1 MEFLHRLICFGLV
14 LSFLS
19 AASQAQE
26 RPAMYRLPPTHTAVQ
41 PPAIPEPLAVPEA
54 DDVETDDAEA
64 VADLEIEA
72 EAVEELGWSKWIV
85 PSYWKL
91 PEGWDSSFELGTNG
105 STGNTE
111 TQSFQT
117 GADLNWKNDARK
129 LEMQVDYVQATADGI
144 ENKNYGLFSA
154 RHDWLFVDSPWSV
167 FAKNQLEYDEFRSFG
182 LRLVLNAGLSYTF
195 IDNDSTT
202 LEVRGGAGASREF
215 ESPDERWV
223 PEALFGGNFKH
234 QLTDRQKVSL
244 VIDYFPAWDDFTDYR
259 VQTNASWEMLIDEAT
274 NMSLKLGIID
284 RYDSTPNG
292 LVPNDLNYSLMLLW
306 KL

>member
-1 MEFLHRLICFGLV
+1 MRYRQKTVYSLLVSCCLIAVG
-14 LSFLS
+14 
-19 AASQAQE
+19 QAND
-26 RPAMYRLPPTHTAVQ
+26 RPSMYRLPPVDEVVQ
-41 PPAIPEPLAVPEA
+41 PPVVPPA
-54 DDVETDDAEA
+54 PTAPASQD
-64 VADLEIEA
+64 VADLQIEA
-72 EAVEELGWSKWIV
+72 EPLEEPGWSQWLV

-91 PEGWDSSFELGTNG
+91 PEGWDSSFELGTSG

-129 LEMQVDYVQATADGI
+129 LEMQLDYVRATADGI

-154 RHDWLFVDSPWSV
+154 RHDWIFVDSPWSV
-167 FAKNQLEYDEFRSFG
+167 YAKTQMEYDEFRSFG
-182 LRLVLNAGLSYTF
+182 LRLVLNSGLSYAF
-195 IDNDSTT
+195 IENDTTT
-202 LEVRGGAGASREF
+202 LEVRGGAGVSHEF

-223 PEALFGGNFKH
+223 PEALFGANFKH
-234 QLTDRQKVSL
+234 QITERQKVSF
-244 VIDYFPAWDDFTDYR
+244 VIDYFPAWEDFTDYR
-259 VQTNASWEMLIDEAT
+259 VQTNASWEMLLDEAT

-292 LVPNDLNYSLMLLW
+292 LIPNDLNYSLMLLW

>member
-1 MEFLHRLICFGLV
+1 MKFHPKTICFLLV
-14 LSFLS
+14 SCCLT
-19 AASQAQE
+19 AVGQASE
-26 RPAMYRLPPTHTAVQ
+26 TPGMYRLPPVDEVVQ
-41 PPAIPEPLAVPEA
+41 PPVVPQVPTAPASQDE
-54 DDVETDDAEA
+54 EA
-64 VADLEIEA
+64 VADLQIET
-72 EAVEELGWSKWIV
+72 EPLEEPGWSKWVV

-129 LEMQVDYVQATADGI
+129 LELQIDYVRATADGV
-144 ENKNYGLFSA
+144 ENKNYGLFSG
-154 RHDWLFVDSPWSV
+154 RHDWMFVDSPWSV
-167 FAKNQLEYDEFRSFG
+167 FAKTQMEYDEFRSFG
-182 LRLVLNAGLSYTF
+182 LRLVMNSGLSYAF
-195 IDNDSTT
+195 IENDATT
-202 LEVRGGAGASREF
+202 LEVRGGAGVSHEF

-223 PEALFGGNFKH
+223 PEAIFGANLKH
-234 QLTDRQKVSL
+234 QITDRQKVSF

-259 VQTNASWEMLIDEAT
+259 VQTNASWEMLLDEAT

-292 LVPNDLNYSLMLLW
+292 LIPNDLNYSLMLLW